1 MSVEQSHSSTPQYC
15 IIATAVLL
23 AYYLVPYFRDPH
35 NYRRRFPGP
44 LSASFSNW
52 WMTRN
57 ALSGKYS
64 ETLHELHTRYVY
76 GHSSG
81 LLKSEFYDA
90 FKTDSEGDIF
100 NSRDKAVHTM
110 KRKRIANIYS
120 AQNVL
125 AFEPRVRGHIE
136 RFCAQLDMRCE
147 QALQGVSGFN
157 WEVKDGSAI
166 INCCPQFAFLAF
178 DLISDLALGFPFG
191 LIDAQKDSTPTTLSL
206 ASKRSAQ
213 SLPIIQI
220 ISQSGTFVKFI
231 GSCSSLV
238 RKCLLFSTKLV
249 SSAPNIFRNITK
261 AAVDARAR
269 KVESGKVDE
278 EGRGIDLLDKL
289 FEVKNHDGS
298 PLSKSEIDSEAMIT
312 IGAGSDTTSNTL
324 AALCYYITADS
335 NIKKRLQE
343 ELDSIRS
350 NAGTDTNTLEKGQSG
365 YRIFDFEQVKNLPYL
380 NACIKETLRL
390 YSTVGTGLPRVV
402 PAGRTFTVAGENFS
416 EGSVISVPS
425 YSTNRSSVW
434 GADPDVYRPERWL
447 EEGSGS
453 LNKYYVPFSTGPRA
467 CIGRNL
473 ANMNLLLVSAAF
485 FSRYDVQL
493 PTPTTKVLS
502 SLHLQSIR
510 VANKCSSSLK
520 PEKGSSGRQFVLMW
534 PLNVGT
540 NASTCTP
547 PPPSD
552 LAHTKYRDA
561 PSCVVFASS
570 TTPHGQET

>member
-15 IIATAVLL
+15 ITAAAVLL

-125 AFEPRVRGHIE
+125 AFEPRVRVTSSDSVPSWIFDANRLFKASLDLTGKSRMGALSSTAVPWTRPRLLCPCFKEKRSKLTHNTDYFSKWDIRQIY
-136 RFCAQLDMRCE
+136 RFL
-147 QALQGVSGFN
+147 FFT
-157 WEVKDGSAI
+157 GSKV
-166 INCCPQFAFLAF
+166 PAFLHET
-178 DLISDLALGFPFG
+178 GF
-191 LIDAQKDSTPTTLSL
+191 
-206 ASKRSAQ
+206 
-213 SLPIIQI
+213 
-220 ISQSGTFVKFI
+220 V
-231 GSCSSLV
+231 C
-238 RKCLLFSTKLV
+238 
-249 SSAPNIFRNITK
+249 PNLFRNITK

-473 ANMNLLLVSAAF
+473 ANMNLLLVSAC
-485 FSRYDVQL
+485 V
-493 PTPTTKVLS
+493 
-502 SLHLQSIR
+502 LQSIR
-510 VANKCSSSLK
+510 CPVTHSYHKA
-520 PEKGSSGRQFVLMW
+520 
-534 PLNVGT
+534 
-540 NASTCTP
+540 TCTP